1 MCENELQTSTS
12 DEDRSL
18 MVSPKLALELGHIYF
33 NEGDA
38 NVGAEVESGNWMLDE
53 SL

>member
-18 MVSPKLALELGHIYF
+18 MVLSKLALELGHIYF
-33 NEGDA
+33 NEVEV
-38 NVGAEVESGNWMLDE
+38 NVGAEVRKPDAR
-53 SL
+53 

>member
-1 MCENELQTSTS
+1 MCENELQTFTG

-33 NEGDA
+33 NEVASNMEAD
-38 NVGAEVESGNWMLDE
+38 VESG
-53 SL
+53 S